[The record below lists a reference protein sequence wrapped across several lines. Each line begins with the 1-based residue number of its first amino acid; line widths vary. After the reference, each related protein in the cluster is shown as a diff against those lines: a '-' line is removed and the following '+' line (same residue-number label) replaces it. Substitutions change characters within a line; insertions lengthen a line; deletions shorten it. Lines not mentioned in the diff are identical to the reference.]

1 MTTLSHTLTLNDT
14 EVITL
19 QRVLLHMISK
29 FDYQASEG
37 MFAPRACD
45 KETCRTIRDKLHHAE
60 VKMTSTS
67 SGCWMDYDGK
77 EEYKIWL
84 NLEDESNKFEK

>member
-1 MTTLSHTLTLNDT
+1 MTTLSHTLILNDT

-37 MFAPRACD
+37 IFAPRACD

-60 VKMTSTS
+60 VKILGDLDARWITN
-67 SGCWMDYDGK
+67 GGYDVFRS
-77 EEYKIWL
+77 I
-84 NLEDESNKFEK
+84 NK